1 MTNFAAA
8 RHNMVESQLRTNK
21 VTNTAIIE
29 AFEAVPRELFVPKS
43 YRGIAYLDED
53 LPIGDGRHLMEPLVL
68 ARLLQ
73 EARIAATDAVLDIGC
88 ATGYST
94 VVLARLAASVLGLE
108 AVEPMVDEANRL
120 LTELNCDN
128 AAVIQGALPEGY
140 AKQAPY
146 NVIVLNGAVETI
158 PAALVDQLAEGGRLV
173 AVLREPGQIAGVG
186 RAVIVSK
193 TGGVASRR
201 VLFDAA
207 TPLLPGFAKELGF
220 VF

>member
-1 MTNFAAA
+1 M
-8 RHNMVESQLRTNK
+8 
-21 VTNTAIIE
+21 
-29 AFEAVPRELFVPKS
+29 
-43 YRGIAYLDED
+43 
-53 LPIGDGRHLMEPLVL
+53 
-68 ARLLQ
+68 
-73 EARIAATDAVLDIGC
+73 
-88 ATGYST
+88 
-94 VVLARLAASVLGLE
+94 
-108 AVEPMVDEANRL
+108 
-120 LTELNCDN
+120 
-128 AAVIQGALPEGY
+128 PEGY

-158 PAALVDQLAEGGRLV
+158 PAMLVDQLAEGGRLV

-186 RAVIVSK
+186 RAVIVTM

>member
-21 VTNTAIIE
+21 VTNMAIIE
-29 AFEAVPRELFVPKS
+29 AFEAVPRELFVPKP

-53 LPIGDGRHLMEPLVL
+53 LPIGEGRHLMEPLVL
-68 ARLLQ
+68 ARLMQ
-73 EARIAATDAVLDIGC
+73 EARITDTDAVLDIGC

-94 VVLARLAASVLGLE
+94 AILARLSASVLGLE
-108 AVEPMVDEANRL
+108 AVETMVDEANRL

-128 AAVIQGALPEGY
+128 AAVIHGPMHEGY

-158 PAALVDQLAEGGRLV
+158 PPILLDQLAEGGRLV
-173 AVLREPGQIAGVG
+173 TVLREPGQIAGVG
-186 RAVIVSK
+186 RAVIV
-193 TGGVASRR
+193 TRIGGVVSRR